1 MKVIVLVRRQ
11 AKIPILKMDSIL
23 MAAEITKADAIHPGY
38 GFLAENEIFARKC
51 AENGIKFIGPTPEQI
66 NAMGDKITAKATM
79 IKAKVPVIPGSE
91 DLITDIVF
99 GKKLAKEIGYP
110 VILKAT
116 AGGGGKGMRIV
127 WNEEEFQS
135 NLAQCAQA
143 EAGAAFGNAG
153 MYLRKIY

>member
-1 MKVIVLVRRQ
+1 M
-11 AKIPILKMDSIL
+11 
-23 MAAEITKADAIHPGY
+23 
-38 GFLAENEIFARKC
+38 
-51 AENGIKFIGPTPEQI
+51 I
-66 NAMGDKITAKATM
+66 N
-79 IKAKVPVIPGSE
+79 AKVPVIPGSE
-91 DLITDIVF
+91 DLITDIVY

-135 NLAQCAQA
+135 NLENAQA

-153 MYLRKIY
+153 MYLRKIH